1 MRAFLAALGIGYWQ
15 CAHCGQA
22 NPNHSNTCWK
32 CGASK

>member
-1 MRAFLAALGIGYWQ
+1 MHWFIVWSGYWQ
-15 CAHCGQA
+15 CAWCGQA